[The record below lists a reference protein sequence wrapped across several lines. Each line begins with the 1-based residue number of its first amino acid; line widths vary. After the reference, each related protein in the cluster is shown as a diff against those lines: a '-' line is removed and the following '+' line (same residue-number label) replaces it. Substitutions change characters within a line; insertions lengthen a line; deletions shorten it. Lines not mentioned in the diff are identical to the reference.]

1 MDKEDIIIEMIKDF
15 KNENDKNFDKLEK
28 EINEIKDNHIKH
40 IYDKLN
46 RLELDLKNEIS
57 EIRTELKGETGEIR
71 AELKGGT
78 SEIRA
83 ELRELKGNFDIIKP
97 IGLTIAGGVVLA
109 VIKYLFFS

>member
-57 EIRTELKGETGEIR
+57 EIR